1 MDRLAGTGLWKDF
14 QGFQNLKNGTG
25 GPKIEIFTREM
36 TPIYLIFDFEGGGNS
51 VIFGSDDPQKSLSFT
66 AKL

>member
-14 QGFQNLKNGTG
+14 QRFQNLKNGTG

-36 TPIYLIFDFEGGGNS
+36 TLIYLIFDFEGGGNS
-51 VIFGSDDPQKSLSFT
+51 VIFGSDDPKKSLSFT